1 MNRFAGFLPFFAR
14 YGTAIPLDVRVVLFP
29 KPTSYT
35 MKQTTNLYR
44 LLLVGLLLIPG
55 FFAMAQQTGN
65 TKKETPVMKT
75 YLIERDIPGAS
86 KFTNIELK
94 GISQKSCTV
103 LTEMGPKI
111 KWQQS
116 YVAGN
121 KIYCVYQAENEE
133 LLREHAKKGGFPITQ
148 ITEIANIISPET
160 AKDK

>member
-1 MNRFAGFLPFFAR
+1 
-14 YGTAIPLDVRVVLFP
+14 
-29 KPTSYT
+29 
-35 MKQTTNLYR
+35 MKQTTLHR
-44 LLLVGLLLIPG
+44 ILLMFLLLIPG
-55 FFAMAQQTGN
+55 VFAVAQTSSN
-65 TKKETPVMKT
+65 TKNEKPTMKT

-86 KFTNIELK
+86 KFTGIELK
-94 GISQKSCTV
+94 GISQKSCSV